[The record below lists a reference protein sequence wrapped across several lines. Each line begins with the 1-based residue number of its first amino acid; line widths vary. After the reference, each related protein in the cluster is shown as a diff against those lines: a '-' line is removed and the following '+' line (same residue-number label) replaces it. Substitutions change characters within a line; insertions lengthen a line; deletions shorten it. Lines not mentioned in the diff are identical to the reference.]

1 MRHRCLSLFMLF
13 VMLAIVLQSAKTPAK
28 TPVKPVPVS
37 SPVVSKQPAPNPALI
52 SAGQLNYQNQC
63 SFCHQAKPVNV
74 LPDLKAWTKL
84 LYTSACPQFSI
95 RLTDKQRKEML
106 AFIEQEYKKTA
117 LPSTLK

>member
-1 MRHRCLSLFMLF
+1 MRHRCLSIFML
-13 VMLAIVLQSAKTPAK
+13 VILAIVLSSAKIPAK
-28 TPVKPVPVS
+28 TPVKSPVS
-37 SPVVSKQPAPNPALI
+37 SSAVSKQPTLNPLLI

-63 SFCHQAKPVNV
+63 SFCHQVKPVNV
-74 LPDLKAWTKL
+74 LPDLKAWIKL

-95 RLTDKQRKEML
+95 PLTDKQRKEML